1 MAAGRD
7 GSGIIRRNLQGPSIA
22 PQRLH
27 SGGFWSLRPLPELSK
42 YLWFSG
48 GFTGVR
54 GRGGLESVKKSHQV
68 AACAATGHWP
78 RAFRPQT
85 YRMNSL
91 TMAQGIKRLGM
102 PIAACLAVALLGLT
116 ALSWMIDPNAVRLSV
131 ERQIRAATGLD
142 LMVNGDVRVSIFPG
156 SAITLRQVGL
166 KGSASRGSGIADE
179 PLTVEEL
186 TANLRLIPLLMRRY
200 EIADVSLQNPRI
212 NVKRGADGRSN
223 WSAIVET
230 LARTIKPGVD
240 SPVSFSEIRVKDG
253 TLTYQND
260 ARGIAET
267 VNGIDLSLAWPSI
280 SRSFAATGQFNWRG
294 EPVDG
299 SLSVAD
305 FIAALSGERSG
316 IKVRVASTPLK
327 FAFDGAIANRT
338 SVLMEGTVSADS
350 PSLRN
355 ALRWAGQA
363 PPGNNG
369 LGRFALK
376 ARTNVVGESIALTN
390 VNLELDGNT
399 AEGVITYSNSDRQ
412 TVQATLAADA
422 LDFTPYIDTLRLVAS
437 SAREWNRQLFDLR
450 GLTATDLDMR
460 LSAAKV
466 TIGTSKLGRTAIGA
480 NLRNGTLAL
489 SVGEAQIYGGIL
501 KGSLGITRADAD
513 ADVKA
518 QFQFTDVD
526 LASCV
531 NELFGVNKLSGRGNL
546 NFALEAKGAS
556 PFTLAQSLD
565 GTATLTGHDG
575 AIAGLNIE
583 QLLKRLERRPLSG
596 AGNFRSGSTSFDSL
610 NIAIRFNDGVATAED
625 ARIEGPTTRVLLTGT
640 ASVPSREYDLKGVA
654 SLISASDAPPAF
666 QLPFV
671 VQGPWDDPLVFP
683 DSDSLIRRSPA
694 SAPLLDSIKDRK
706 TRDAVKS
713 VIERFTGGKRQEPAA
728 PAAQPQAA
736 APPSSPST
744 VVLPTPVLPAPIPP
758 AETPPSAEA
767 PQPAPTAP
775 STDAANQ
782 PLPPAATESRP
793 EKAD

>member
-1 MAAGRD
+1 
-7 GSGIIRRNLQGPSIA
+7 
-22 PQRLH
+22 
-27 SGGFWSLRPLPELSK
+27 
-42 YLWFSG
+42 
-48 GFTGVR
+48 
-54 GRGGLESVKKSHQV
+54 
-68 AACAATGHWP
+68 
-78 RAFRPQT
+78 
-85 YRMNSL
+85 
-91 TMAQGIKRLGM
+91 MAQGIKRLGM
-102 PIAACLAVALLGLT
+102 PIAACLAAALLGLT
-116 ALSWMIDPNAVRLSV
+116 AISWMIDPNAVRLSV
-131 ERQIRAATGLD
+131 EKQIRAATGLD

-166 KGSASRGSGIADE
+166 KGAASRGSGITDE
-179 PLTVEEL
+179 ALTVEEL

-223 WSAIVET
+223 WSAIIET

-240 SPVSFSEIRVKDG
+240 SPVSFSEIRIKDG
-253 TLTYQND
+253 VLAYQNE

-299 SLSVAD
+299 SLSIAD

-316 IKVRVASTPLK
+316 IKVRIASTPLK

-338 SVLMEGTVSADS
+338 SLLMEGTVSADS

-363 PPGNNG
+363 PPGSGG
-369 LGRFALK
+369 LGRFALR

-399 AEGVITYSNSDRQ
+399 AEGVITYSNNDRQ

-422 LDFTPYIDTLRLVAS
+422 LDFTPYIDTLRLVAG
-437 SAREWNRQLFDLR
+437 SARDWNRQLFDLS
-450 GLTATDLDMR
+450 GLSATDLDMR

-466 TIGTSKLGRTAIGA
+466 TIGTSKLGRTALGA
-480 NLRNGTLAL
+480 NLRSATLAL
-489 SVGEAQIYGGIL
+489 SIGEAQIYGGIL
-501 KGSLGITRADAD
+501 KGSFGVTRADTE

-531 NELFGVNKLSGRGNL
+531 QELFGVNKLTGRGNL
-546 NFALEAKGAS
+546 NFALEARGAS

-575 AIAGLNIE
+575 AISGFNVE

-596 AGNFRSGSTSFDSL
+596 AGNFRSGSTPFDSL

-640 ASVPSREYDLKGVA
+640 ASVPAREYDLKGVA
-654 SLISASDAPPAF
+654 SLIAATDAPPAF

-713 VIERFTGGKRQEPAA
+713 VIERFTGGRKQEPAA
-728 PAAQPQAA
+728 PPTQPQAA
-736 APPSSPST
+736 APSAST
-744 VVLPTPVLPAPIPP
+744 STALPTPVLPAPIPP
-758 AETPPSAEA
+758 AETPAPSSS
-767 PQPAPTAP
+767 PDTPASAP
-775 STDAANQ
+775 STAPADSATQ
-782 PLPPAATESRP
+782 TSPPAAAESHP
-793 EKAD
+793 EKTD